1 MKYLIRFSLI
11 AGIISLSSWGFLVH
25 RTINQ
30 LAVYRL
36 PDPLQGFFYQQ
47 MDYLVKHSVRA
58 DQRRNEDSTEATKH
72 FIDLEAY
79 GNNALADMPRNWNA
93 AVARYSKDSLLK
105 YGYVPYYVVLMQE
118 NLTRAFHNRQRD
130 SILFYAADLAH
141 YISDAHVPLHTT
153 INYDGQLTDQKGLHA
168 LWETVV
174 PELELANYE
183 LVEPGTAQY
192 INDKNAAIWTAVAKA
207 YNQLPAVFG
216 EEKEATKLFTEATKF
231 RIQLRNGREV
241 KYFTTAFALEYSK
254 RMGTSIN
261 NQLKASARMVADFW
275 YTAWVDAGKPDL
287 QQLYTRLLSPEEK
300 AKLEAEHN
308 AYRNNQLLKQNLL
321 ISKMNAN
328 QN

>member
-1 MKYLIRFSLI
+1 MKFLIRLFFVGALFSI
-11 AGIISLSSWGFLVH
+11 CSWGFLVH

-47 MDYLVKHSVRA
+47 MDYLVKNSVRA

-72 FIDLEAY
+72 FIDLEAF
-79 GNNALADMPRNWNA
+79 GQHALSEMPRNWNA
-93 AVARYSKDSLLK
+93 AVARYTKDSLLK
-105 YGYVPYYVVLMQE
+105 YGYVPYYVVFMEE
-118 NLTRAFHNRQRD
+118 NLTRAFRNRQRD
-130 SILFYAADLAH
+130 SIVFYAADLAH

-183 LVEPGTAQY
+183 LGEEGAAQY
-192 INDKNAAIWTAVAKA
+192 VKDKPAAIWAAVEKA

-216 EEKEATKLFTEATKF
+216 EEKEATKQFTDATKF
-231 RIQLRNGREV
+231 RIQVRNGREV

-261 NQLKASARMVADFW
+261 DQLKASARMVADFW

-287 QQLYTRLLSPEEK
+287 QELYTKPLTAEEK
-300 AKLEAEHN
+300 ANLEEDKA
-308 AYRNNQLLKQNLL
+308 AYRSNQLIRQNRL
-321 ISKMNAN
+321 ISKMNTN
-328 QN
+328 SN

>member
-1 MKYLIRFSLI
+1 MKFLIRLFFVGALFSI
-11 AGIISLSSWGFLVH
+11 CSWGFLVH

-47 MDYLVKHSVRA
+47 MDYLVKNSVRA

-72 FIDLEAY
+72 FIDLEAF
-79 GNNALADMPRNWNA
+79 GEHALSEMPRNWTA
-93 AVARYSKDSLLK
+93 AVGRYTKDSLLK
-105 YGYVPYYVVLMQE
+105 YGYVPYYVVQME
-118 NLTRAFHNRQRD
+118 DNLTRAFRNRQRD

-183 LVEPGTAQY
+183 LGEEGTAQY
-192 INDKNAAIWTAVAKA
+192 VKDKPAAIWTAVEKA
-207 YNQLPAVFG
+207 YNQLPAVLG

-231 RIQLRNGREV
+231 RIQVRNGREV

-261 NQLKASARMVADFW
+261 DQLKASARMVADFW

-287 QQLYTRLLSPEEK
+287 QELYTKPLTAEDK
-300 AKLEAEHN
+300 AKLEEEKA
-308 AYRNNQLLKQNLL
+308 AYRSNQLIRQNRL
-321 ISKMNAN
+321 ISKMNTN
-328 QN
+328 SN